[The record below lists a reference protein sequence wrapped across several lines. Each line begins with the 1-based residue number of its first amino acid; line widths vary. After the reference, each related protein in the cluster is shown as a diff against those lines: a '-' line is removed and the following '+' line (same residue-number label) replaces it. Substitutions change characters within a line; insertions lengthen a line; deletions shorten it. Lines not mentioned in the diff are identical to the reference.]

1 MKNKV
6 TIMPVIFNKEDSTI
20 TLHTNNTS
28 YQMKIGPLGL
38 LLHTYYGP
46 TMNMDAGCG
55 IVYRDRGFSPNPYDA
70 GIDRSISA
78 DTLPLEYS
86 CEAAGDFRAPAL
98 SIRRRD
104 GFMTGDMRY
113 ESHEVIPG
121 KYSLPGLPAVYADE
135 DEAETLIVTLKEK
148 NTGLK
153 AVLKYGIL
161 PKLDVITRTA
171 EIINETDETVV
182 LTQAASAAVDIMT
195 SADWDLI
202 HFSGRHAGERTP
214 YRTEIGQREIV
225 IGSRRGISS
234 HHQNPFI
241 ILAEKDTNEQYGQC
255 IGMSLL
261 WSGSFAANVAKDA
274 YNSVHAVMGVQ
285 SDRFDYPLEPGESF
299 IAPEI
304 ALTYSCE
311 GLGKLS
317 RNYHKLI
324 AEHVCRG
331 PWKNRRR
338 PVLIN
343 NWEATGPN
351 FTGEKIISIAKKASE
366 LGMEMMVLDDGWF
379 GKRDDDFAGLGDWY
393 VNTDKLGCTMGELAA
408 EIRKMGMKFGF
419 WIEPEMVN
427 EDSDLYRE
435 HPDWAFA
442 APGIDPIR
450 ARHQLI
456 LDFSRDEVVD
466 HVLDQICE
474 VIDDCKADYIK
485 MDMNRPLFDIY
496 SRTAAYQSRGKLMY
510 KYVLGVYRFM
520 ETLLERYPDLL
531 LEGCSGGGG
540 RFDAGMLYYCPQI
553 WCSDNTDAID
563 RVRIQY
569 GTSFGYPVRTMGAH
583 VSACPNYDTKRFVP
597 INTRAVV
604 AMEGTFGYELDL
616 NKLSEKEMK
625 EVTEQIETFKKYW
638 NILHNGQYYR
648 LTDVMENRQE
658 AAWMMVSED
667 RSEALLNIVTL
678 DVTGNKPNRFVKC
691 AGLEPGASYRD
702 DETGIIYSANLL
714 MSTGILIPM
723 RAVEGHNWVTTPPE
737 YDAFQIHFTKI

>member
-1 MKNKV
+1 
-6 TIMPVIFNKEDSTI
+6 MPVVYKKQDGTI
-20 TLHTNNTS
+20 TIHTRNTS

-46 TMNMDAGCG
+46 TINTDAGCSL
-55 IVYRDRGFSPNPYDA
+55 VYRDRGFSPNPYDA
-70 GIDRSISA
+70 GIDRTISA

-86 CEAAGDFRAPAL
+86 CEAAGDYRAPAL
-98 SIRRRD
+98 SINRKD

-113 ESHEVIPG
+113 EGHQVVSG
-121 KYSLPGLPAVYADE
+121 KYSLPGMPAVYADE
-135 DEAETLIVTLKEK
+135 AEAETLIVTLKEK

-153 AVLKYGIL
+153 AVLKYGVL
-161 PKLDVITRTA
+161 PELDVITRTA
-171 EIINETDETVV
+171 EIINGTSETVIIS
-182 LTQAASAAVDIMT
+182 QAASAAVDIMT

-214 YRTEIGQREIV
+214 YRTEIAQRETV
-225 IGSRRGISS
+225 ISSRRGISS
-234 HHQNPFI
+234 HHQNPFV
-241 ILAEKDTNEQYGQC
+241 ILAEKETNEQYGQC
-255 IGMSLL
+255 IGMNLL
-261 WSGSFAANVAKDA
+261 WSGSFAANVSKDS
-274 YNSVHAVMGVQ
+274 YGSVHAVMGIQ
-285 SDRFDYPLEPGESF
+285 PDRFDYPLEPGESF

-304 ALTYSCE
+304 ALTFSNE
-311 GLGKLS
+311 GLGRLS

-343 NWEATGPN
+343 NWEATEMN
-351 FTGEKIISIAKKASE
+351 FTGEKIISIAKKAGE
-366 LGMEMMVLDDGWF
+366 LGVEMLVLDDGWF

-393 VNTDKLGCTMGELAA
+393 VNTNKLGCTMGELA
-408 EIRKMGMKFGF
+408 EEVRKMGMKFGF

-442 APGIDPIR
+442 APDIDPIR
-450 ARHQLI
+450 DRYQLV
-456 LDFSRDEVVD
+456 LDFSREEVVD

-496 SRTAAYQSRGKLMY
+496 SRTAEYQSRGRLMY

-520 ETLLERYPDLL
+520 EKLLERYPDLL

-569 GTSFGYPVRTMGAH
+569 GTSFAYPIRTMGAH
-583 VSACPNYDTKRFVP
+583 VSACPNYDTKRYVP
-597 INTRAVV
+597 IDTRAVV

-616 NKLSEKEMK
+616 NRLSEKEMK
-625 EVTEQIETFKKYW
+625 QVTAQIETFKKYW
-638 NILHNGQYYR
+638 NILHCGLYYR

-667 RSEALLNIVTL
+667 GSEALLNIVTL
-678 DVTGNKPNRFVKC
+678 DVTGNKPNRFIRC
-691 AGLEPGASYRD
+691 AGLDPDASYRD
-702 DETGIIYSANLL
+702 DETGMVYSGNLL
-714 MSTGILIPM
+714 MSTGLLMPM
-723 RAVEGHNWVTTPPE
+723 RAVEGHNLVTTPPE